1 MTTTLRLMGTL
12 IRRHPIRWLV
22 DLVAFATLW
31 AMPVLAGLITAAY
44 FDRLE
49 TGTGAT
55 VTTAVVLILAYT
67 VWRVVFVIAGMH
79 NDGHFVFRTSA
90 LMQANMLRRTL
101 ELPASR
107 AAETATGD
115 VVTRFRDDTK
125 HMWETVAF
133 TVDMVGA
140 AILAAVAAVLLWR
153 IDATMTI
160 VVFLPLA
167 GVVWLTQ
174 LLGSRLR
181 RYRWL
186 NRDATGRV
194 TEAIGEAFGAVQA
207 IKVAGAEQPVV
218 RHLQRLNAARKRFA
232 IRDKVLEEAL
242 ESTFWNMI
250 SLGVGLVLLMAAS
263 RLGSSLSLGEFA
275 LFVFLSGLITDAV
288 AHFGLFLARVRQAG
302 VSVDRMTE
310 LLGGAPPSRLAA
322 PIDLGLGAA
331 GLAVPAPPPRE
342 PLERLDVAGLTYKYP
357 SSGQGIVDVDMTLRR
372 GSFTV
377 VTGRIGSGKTTLLR
391 ALLGLVDADSG
402 AIRWNGRPVEAPR
415 EFLAPPQVA
424 YTPQVP
430 RLFSM
435 SLRDN
440 VLLGHPGGDDDVLAA
455 IRAAQLAPDLAEMP
469 DGLDTEVGPLGV
481 RLSGGQAQRTAA
493 ARMLVR
499 RPELLVFDDLS
510 SALDVDTER
519 RLWEHLLS
527 QDGEVTSLVVSHR
540 RPALRRADQIVVM
553 KDGRVDAVGT
563 LDELLPVSAELRRLW
578 EAE

>member
-1 MTTTLRLMGTL
+1 MIATLRLIGSL
-12 IRRHPIRWLV
+12 IRRHQGWWLV
-22 DLVAFATLW
+22 DLAAFGTLW
-31 AMPVLAGLITAAY
+31 AMPVLAGLITAAF

-55 VTTAVVLILAYT
+55 VTTAVVLMLAYT
-67 VWRVVFVIAGMH
+67 AWRGAFVIVGMH
-79 NDGHFVFRTSA
+79 TDGHFTFRTGA
-90 LMQANMLRRTL
+90 LMQANLLQRTL
-101 ELPASR
+101 ELPAVD
-107 AAETATGD
+107 AADTATGE

-125 HMWETVAF
+125 HMWETATF

-140 AILAAVAAVLLWR
+140 AILAAVAAVVLWR
-153 IDATMTI
+153 IDSTMTI

-174 LLGSRLR
+174 VLGSRLR

-207 IKVAGAEQPVV
+207 IQVAGAERPVV
-218 RHLQRLNAARKRFA
+218 AHLQQLNAARKRFA

-242 ESTFWNMI
+242 ESTYWNMI
-250 SLGVGLVLLMAAS
+250 TLGVGLVLLMAAS

-275 LFVFLSGLITDAV
+275 LFVFLSGMVTDAM

-302 VSVDRMTE
+302 VSIDRMTE
-310 LLGGAPPSRLAA
+310 LLGGDPPRRLVAPVE
-322 PIDLGLGAA
+322 LGLGKH
-331 GLAVPAPPPRE
+331 GFPAPAAPSRE
-342 PLERLDVAGLTYKYP
+342 PLEWLEVAGLTHKYP
-357 SSGQGIVDVDMTLRR
+357 SSGQGIVDVDLRLRR

-391 ALLGLVDADSG
+391 ALLGLVDAESG
-402 AIRWNGRPVEAPR
+402 EIRWNGRPVTVPR
-415 EFLAPPQVA
+415 EFMVPPQVA

-435 SLRDN
+435 TLRDN
-440 VLLGHPGGDDDVLAA
+440 VLLGADGGDEEVLAA
-455 IRAAQLAPDLAEMP
+455 ILAAQLGPDLDEMP
-469 DGLDTEVGPLGV
+469 HGLDTEVGPLGV
-481 RLSGGQAQRTAA
+481 RLSGGQVQRTAA

-499 RPELLVFDDLS
+499 RPELAVFDDLS

-527 QDGEVTSLVVSHR
+527 RDRDVTSLVVSHR

-553 KDGRVDAVGT
+553 KDGRVDAVGS
-563 LDELLPVSAELRRLW
+563 LDELLAVNAELQRLW
-578 EAE
+578 AE

>member
-1 MTTTLRLMGTL
+1 MGTVRLMAAL
-12 IRRHPIRWLV
+12 IRRHLGRWTLDV
-22 DLVAFATLW
+22 VVFGTLW

-67 VWRVVFVIAGMH
+67 VWRVAFVIGGMH
-79 NDGHFVFRTSA
+79 IDGHLVFRTGA
-90 LMQANMLRRTL
+90 VMQANMLQRTL
-101 ELPASR
+101 ELPAAQ

-125 HMWETVAF
+125 HMWETVIF
-133 TVDMVGA
+133 TVDMAGA
-140 AILAAVAAVLLWR
+140 AVLAAVAAVLLWR
-153 IDATMTI
+153 VDPTMTI

-207 IKVAGAEQPVV
+207 IQVAGAEAPVV
-218 RHLQRLNAARKRFA
+218 RHLQQLNAVRKRFA

-242 ESTFWNMI
+242 ESTYWNMI
-250 SLGVGLVLLMAAS
+250 SLGIGLVLVMAAS

-275 LFVFLSGLITDAV
+275 LFVFLSGMVTDAV

-302 VSVDRMTE
+302 VSIDRMTE
-310 LLGGAPPSRLAA
+310 LLGGDPPRRLVA
-322 PIDLGLGAA
+322 PIDLGLGKA
-331 GLAVPAPPPRE
+331 GLSLPSVPPRQ
-342 PLERLDVAGLTYKYP
+342 PLERLEVTGLTYKYP
-357 SSGQGIVDVDMTLRR
+357 ASGQGIVDVDLALTR
-372 GSFTV
+372 GTFTV

-402 AIRWNGRPVEAPR
+402 EIRWNGRRVESPR
-415 EFLAPPQVA
+415 QFLVPPQVA

-435 SLRDN
+435 TLRDN
-440 VLLGHPGGDDDVLAA
+440 VKLGTPAGDDEVLAA
-455 IRAAQLAPDLAEMP
+455 LGAAQLAPDLAGMP
-469 DGLDTEVGPLGV
+469 HGLDTEVGPLGV
-481 RLSGGQAQRTAA
+481 RLSGGQVQRTAA

-519 RLWEHLLS
+519 KLWEHLLS
-527 QDGEVTSLVVSHR
+527 QHGGVSSLVVSHR

-563 LDELLPVSAELRRLW
+563 LDELLPVNAELQRLW
-578 EAE
+578 AE

>member
-1 MTTTLRLMGTL
+1 MIATLRLVGAL
-12 IRRHPIRWLV
+12 IRRHLGRWVV
-22 DLVAFATLW
+22 DLGAFGTLW

-49 TGTGAT
+49 TGTGPT
-55 VTTAVVLILAYT
+55 VTTVVALMLAYT
-67 VWRVVFVIAGMH
+67 AWRVAFILAGMH
-79 NDGHFVFRTSA
+79 ADGHFTFRTGA
-90 LMQANMLRRTL
+90 VMQANMLDRTL
-101 ELPASR
+101 ELPAVQ

-125 HMWETVAF
+125 HMWETATF

-140 AILAAVAAVLLWR
+140 AMLAAVAAVLLWR
-153 IDATMTI
+153 IDPAMTI

-174 LLGSRLR
+174 RLGSRLR

-194 TEAIGEAFGAVQA
+194 TEAIGEAFASVQA
-207 IKVAGAEQPVV
+207 IKVAGAERPVV
-218 RHLQRLNAARKRFA
+218 GHLQRLNAARKRFA
-232 IRDKVLEEAL
+232 IRDQVLQEAL
-242 ESTFWNMI
+242 ESTYWNMI
-250 SLGVGLVLLMAAS
+250 TMGVGLVLLMAAS

-275 LFVFLSGLITDAV
+275 LFVFLSGMVTDAM

-302 VSVDRMTE
+302 VSIDRMTD
-310 LLGGAPPSRLAA
+310 LLGGDPPSRLVA
-322 PIDLGLGAA
+322 PVDLGLRAG
-331 GLAVPAPPPRE
+331 GLAVPAAPPRR
-342 PLERLDVAGLTYKYP
+342 PLEALHVAGLTYKYP
-357 SSGQGIVDVDMTLRR
+357 ASGQGIVDVDLTLPR

-391 ALLGLVDADSG
+391 ALLGLVDADAG
-402 AIRWNGRPVEAPR
+402 DIRWNGQPVEAPR
-415 EFLAPPQVA
+415 DFMGPPQVA

-435 SLRDN
+435 TLRDN
-440 VLLGHPGGDDDVLAA
+440 VLLGAAEDDDDVLEA
-455 IRAAQLAPDLAEMP
+455 IEAAQLAPDLAEMP
-469 DGLDTEVGPLGV
+469 HGLDTEVGPLGV
-481 RLSGGQAQRTAA
+481 RLSGGQVQRTAA

-499 RPELLVFDDLS
+499 RPELMVFDDLS

-519 RLWEHLLS
+519 RLWEHLLAH
-527 QDGEVTSLVVSHR
+527 DGDVTSLVVSHR

-563 LDELLPVSAELRRLW
+563 LDELLPVNAELQRLW
-578 EAE
+578 AE